1 MSFEMNIFSR
11 NRSPVQRVAC
21 ETAKRL
27 RGVLARVCLFAIL
40 FVTLPARAGLTGPE
54 TPPRTEP
61 TPEELQGISVRE
73 HLNTQIPLDLS
84 FIDEQNQPVKL
95 RQYFNGTKPVL
106 IQLGY
111 YKCPMLCDLVSQS
124 ATKALKEV
132 KTLSAG
138 KDFEFIFISIDPHE
152 DPSLAQK
159 KKFTYMLDYDRPGS
173 QDGWHFLTGG
183 QTQITEIA
191 KAVGFDYK
199 WVASA
204 QQYAHPAVVALATPQ
219 GKLARYLYYG
229 EKLDERTLRLSL
241 VEASDGKIGS
251 AADHWILRCFVFDGT
266 QGKYSLS
273 AMRLMR
279 LGGVLTV
286 IVMGVVMVRLFRRDA
301 RRNATQVP

>member
-1 MSFEMNIFSR
+1 MSFVLNIFSCK
-11 NRSPVQRVAC
+11 PA
-21 ETAKRL
+21 L
-27 RGVLARVCLFAIL
+27 PLARCTSLVALLVLVSFS
-40 FVTLPARAGLTGPE
+40 ARADLNIPQGTS
-54 TPPRTEP
+54 RTEP
-61 TPEELQGISVRE
+61 TPEVLKNIAVRE
-73 HLNTQIPLDLS
+73 HLNSQLPLDLT
-84 FIDEQNQPVKL
+84 FIDDQNRPVKL
-95 RQYFNGTKPVL
+95 QQYFNGTKPVL

-111 YKCPMLCDLVSQS
+111 YKCPMLCDLVSQG

-138 KDFEFIFISIDPHE
+138 KDFEFVFISIDPHE
-152 DPSLAQK
+152 DASLAQK
-159 KKFTYMLDYDRPGS
+159 KKLAYVMEYDRPGS

-183 QTQITEIA
+183 QTQIDAIA
-191 KAVGFDYK
+191 KAVGFQFN
-199 WVASA
+199 WVPSA

-229 EKLDERTLRLSL
+229 EKLDEKTLRLSL

-251 AADHWILRCFVFDGT
+251 TVDHWTLRCFVFDGT

-279 LGGVLTV
+279 FGGVVTV

-301 RRNATQVP
+301 RRNALENSSREK